1 MKIGQS
7 NPATTHHI
15 ELQRQT
21 AKIMQDKRIIDTLE
35 ANRIVENQRKVK
47 ECDKGRIID
56 QMV

>member
-7 NPATTHHI
+7 NPATTHYI

-21 AKIMQDKRIIDTLE
+21 AKMMQDKRIIDTLE
-35 ANRIVENQRKVK
+35 ANRIAENQRKVQ

-56 QMV
+56 QMI

>member
-21 AKIMQDKRIIDTLE
+21 AKIMQDKRIIDALE
-35 ANRIVENQRKVK
+35 ANRIAENQRKVK
-47 ECDKGRIID
+47 ECDKGDGIG
-56 QMV
+56 